1 MTQFCFMTRNRNSFL
16 IFYFLSTSWLLM
28 TACSVSHQVREAAT
42 LAKCDFQI
50 SSVENINLAGIDVQH
65 IASVNDID
73 FLDLGKIMISLAG
86 SVFPLTF
93 QLNLLG
99 RNPNDKP
106 AGLNKLDW
114 ILFID
119 DIMMTSGSVEKAF
132 IIPPDHGIT
141 LIPVEINVN
150 LKQVLQGKSADA
162 LINFGLNLAGKGNTP
177 TRFKIKIRP
186 SIMIGNNALAYPGY
200 ITVKT
205 DYSSE

>member
-50 SSVENINLAGIDVQH
+50 SSVENINLAGINVQH